1 MTGEERRTEIV
12 RILSDATEPVSGT
25 QLAEHFDVS
34 RQVIVQDIA
43 LLRAKNIDII
53 SGKKGYI
60 VKNNTD
66 KPETSGD
73 GNNYSEA
80 RQFSRIFKVIHD
92 DKDVEKELT
101 LIVDLGGRI
110 QDVFVYHKIYGVI
123 RGELNISTEDVAN
136 YMKNLNSG
144 KSSMLKNVTSGFHYH
159 TVYAV
164 SELMLDVIQEKLAE
178 YGFLAKLQEYEPVD
192 FSRQ

>member
-53 SGKKGYI
+53 SGKKGYF

-66 KPETSGD
+66 KPETGGD
-73 GNNYSEA
+73 GNNYSEEW
-80 RQFSRIFKVIHD
+80 
-92 DKDVEKELT
+92 EK
-101 LIVDLGGRI
+101 
-110 QDVFVYHKIYGVI
+110 
-123 RGELNISTEDVAN
+123 AN
-136 YMKNLNSG
+136 
-144 KSSMLKNVTSGFHYH
+144 
-159 TVYAV
+159 TVC
-164 SELMLDVIQEKLAE
+164 DFCRKEK
-178 YGFLAKLQEYEPVD
+178 
-192 FSRQ
+192 